1 MRILRNYLI
10 KELIPPL
17 IFGLAIFTFILIMDR
32 IFDLT
37 NLIIT
42 KGVSIR
48 TVGTLLLYTL
58 PFSISLSI
66 PMALLMATLMAFGRL
81 SQDNEITAMKASGIN
96 TYRIMMIPLAFS
108 LLLSLGMLFFNDF
121 VVPSSNYAFKKLYY
135 SIIYKH
141 PAIKLEEHTFIDLK
155 DHRLYIE
162 KINSKTSQLENVI
175 IYKTNEDILITAARG
190 NLRAGNDAITLELED
205 GTIHTVDK
213 KTPLGYNRVAF
224 NNYSITLELEG
235 ENLQEKITQKSIRE
249 MNTRELKTQIEEF
262 KGKNINTNVLLVELY
277 QRTVI
282 PFACLAFVLIATPLG
297 IKTQRGSR
305 SIGFGLSLIL
315 IFVYYF
321 LLLLGIT
328 IGEKGW
334 MPPLIATWLPN
345 IFMGICG
352 ILFMIKTAKH

>member
-1 MRILRNYLI
+1 MRILRDYII
-10 KELIPPL
+10 KELISPL

-37 NLIIT
+37 NLIVT
-42 KGVSIR
+42 KGVSIN

-58 PFSISLSI
+58 PFSVSLSI

-96 TYRIMMIPLAFS
+96 TYRIMLVPIAFA
-108 LLLSLGMLFFNDF
+108 LVFSLGMMFFNDV

-135 SIIYKH
+135 GIIYKH
-141 PAIKLEEHTFIDLK
+141 PAIKLEEHTFVDLK
-155 DHRLYIE
+155 EHRLYIE
-162 KINSKTSQLENVI
+162 KINSKTSRLENII
-175 IYKTNEDILITAARG
+175 IYKTSDDTLITAARG
-190 NLRAGNDAITLELED
+190 SLEAGRDSITLNLQD
-205 GTIHTVDK
+205 GTIHSVDK
-213 KTPLGYNRVAF
+213 KNPLGYNRVAF
-224 NNYSITLELEG
+224 NYYTITLDLGDEISR
-235 ENLQEKITQKSIRE
+235 EKIAQKSIRE
-249 MNTRELKTQIEEF
+249 MNTAELKTQIDDF
-262 KGKNINTNVLLVELY
+262 KKKNINTNVLLVELY

-282 PFACLAFVLIATPLG
+282 PFACLAFVLIGTPLG

-315 IFVYYF
+315 IFVYYL

-345 IFMGICG
+345 IFMGVCG